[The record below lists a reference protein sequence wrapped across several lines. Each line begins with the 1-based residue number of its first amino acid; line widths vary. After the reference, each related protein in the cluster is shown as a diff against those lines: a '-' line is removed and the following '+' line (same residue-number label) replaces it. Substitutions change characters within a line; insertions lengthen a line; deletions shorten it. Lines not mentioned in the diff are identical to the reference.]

1 MRLILTLTLA
11 FCVCCEGTIGDAGGP
26 SGPGG
31 PGSFNPEDVR
41 FEVRVWRLTPH
52 HFASEI
58 ERLFGPGAPDVDLPA
73 STGENGLTN
82 IAANGRI
89 NDGNA
94 QTFATAAR
102 SIAVWVREGGAERA
116 RCDTFGNAACVDQVL
131 DWLPEAAFRR
141 EVSNDEKQEL
151 RTLFDENA
159 AEYDFDF
166 AYQGMI
172 QAILLH
178 PSFLYRTELGN
189 DRDDETTE
197 LTGEEIATLL
207 AFAITDRGPDPM
219 LLHRADRLDDPDVR
233 ESEARRLMSQSA
245 PMWQRF
251 FWEWLHMATLYSQG
265 AEVGMSDDLVA
276 QVREEYETFVGN
288 IIVEEGG
295 TFRDLF
301 TSTHTWARP
310 ELAGH
315 YGADHSGSGLERVEL
330 DPMQRGGLL
339 TQAAWLVSHGK
350 RGRANVVRRGM
361 GLFKDA
367 MCHEIE
373 PPEDLDIEAE
383 QAALA
388 GPESS
393 VAEIVQIRGNHSVC
407 GGCHRVAD
415 PVGLIFESY
424 ASDGSWQTEYADD
437 GRPVETSIT
446 LPIQGSFDFAP
457 ELSRALADDLEFQHC
472 FVQRLAHF
480 MVGYD
485 LGNPGAV
492 SWTHDAHESFVE
504 ANTSFEELVVAMVRH
519 PAFVERRK

>member
-1 MRLILTLTLA
+1 MRLLLITLSL
-11 FCVCCEGTIGDAGGP
+11 CVCCEGTIGEANGP
-26 SGPGG
+26 NGPNG
-31 PGSFNPEDVR
+31 PNGFNPEDVR
-41 FEVRVWRLTPH
+41 FEARVWRLTPH

-58 ERLFGPGAPDVDLPA
+58 ERLFGEGAPVVDLPA
-73 STGENGLTN
+73 SDSEHHLTN
-82 IAANGRI
+82 IAANARI

-94 QTFATAAR
+94 QTFATTAR
-102 SIAVWVREGGAERA
+102 TIAIWVREGGAERA
-116 RCDTFGNAACVDQVL
+116 RCDSFGTPACVDQVL
-131 DWLPEAAFRR
+131 DWLPAAAFRR
-141 EVSNDEKQEL
+141 VVSNEEKQEL
-151 RTLFDENA
+151 RTLFADNA

-178 PSFLYRTELGN
+178 PSFLYRTELGS
-189 DRDDETTE
+189 DRDDEMTE

-207 AFAITDRGPDPM
+207 AFAVTDRGPDQA
-219 LLHRADRLDDPDVR
+219 LLDRADRLDDPDVR
-233 ESEARRLMSQSA
+233 EEEARRLMRESGA
-245 PMWQRF
+245 MWQRF
-251 FWEWLHMATLYSQG
+251 FWEWLHMATLDSQG
-265 AEVGMSDDLVA
+265 PEVGMSPELVA
-276 QVREEYETFVGN
+276 QVREEYEAFVAN
-288 IIVEEGG
+288 VIVEEGG
-295 TFRDLF
+295 TLRDLL
-301 TSTHTWARP
+301 TATHTWTRP
-310 ELAGH
+310 ELAAH
-315 YGADHSGSGLERVEL
+315 YGAEHPGGELARVEL
-330 DPMQRGGLL
+330 DPTQRGGLL

-367 MCHEIE
+367 MCHEID

-383 QAALA
+383 QAMLA

-393 VAEIVQIRGNHSVC
+393 VAEIVDIRGNHTVC

-437 GRPVETSIT
+437 GRPVETDIT
-446 LPIQGSFDFAP
+446 LPQGSFTMAP

-472 FVQRLAHF
+472 FVQRFAHF

-485 LGNPGAV
+485 LGTPGAV
-492 SWTHDAHESFVE
+492 TWTHDAHERFVE
-504 ANTSFEELVVAMVRH
+504 ADTSFEELVVAMVRH

>member
-1 MRLILTLTLA
+1 MRALLLTLS
-11 FCVCCEGTIGDAGGP
+11 FCVCCEGTIGDANGP
-26 SGPGG
+26 NGPNG
-31 PGSFNPEDVR
+31 PNGFNPEDVR
-41 FEVRVWRLTPH
+41 FETRVWRLTPH
-52 HFASEI
+52 HFASEV
-58 ERLFGPGAPDVDLPA
+58 ERLFGEGAPEVDLPA
-73 STGENGLTN
+73 STGENHLTN

-94 QTFATAAR
+94 QAFATATR
-102 SIAVWVREGGAERA
+102 TIAAWVREGGAARA
-116 RCDTFGNAACVDQVL
+116 RCDAFATPACVDQVL

-141 EVSNDEKQEL
+141 SVTDAEKNEL
-151 RTLFDENA
+151 RTLFADNA
-159 AEYDFDF
+159 ADYGFDF
-166 AYQGMI
+166 AYAAMV

-178 PSFLYRTELGN
+178 PSFLYRTELGD
-189 DRDDETTE
+189 DRDDEMTE

-207 AFAITDRGPDPM
+207 AFAVTDRGPDDA
-219 LLHRADRLDDPDVR
+219 LLGRADRLDDPDVR
-233 ESEARRLMSQSA
+233 EDEARRLMRESG

-251 FWEWLHMATLYSQG
+251 FWEWLHMETLDSQG
-265 AEVGMSDDLVA
+265 VEVGMSADLIA
-276 QVREEYETFVGN
+276 QVREEYETFVAN
-288 IIVEEGG
+288 VIVSDGG
-295 TFRDLF
+295 TLRDLL
-301 TSTHTWARP
+301 TATHTWSRP
-310 ELAGH
+310 ELAAH
-315 YGADHSGSGLERVEL
+315 YGAAHPGSGLERIEL

-388 GPESS
+388 GPEAS
-393 VAEIVQIRGNHSVC
+393 VAEIVQIRGNHMTC

-437 GRPVETSIT
+437 GRPVETSIR
-446 LPIQGSFDFAP
+446 LPLGSFDFAP

-480 MVGYD
+480 MVGID
-485 LGNPGAV
+485 LGTPGAV
-492 SWTHDAHESFVE
+492 TWTHDAHERFVE